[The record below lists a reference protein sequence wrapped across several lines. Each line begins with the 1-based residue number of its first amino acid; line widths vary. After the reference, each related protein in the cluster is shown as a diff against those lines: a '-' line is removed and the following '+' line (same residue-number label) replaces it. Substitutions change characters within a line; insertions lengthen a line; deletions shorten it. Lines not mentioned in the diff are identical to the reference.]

1 MIYFNNTEVKPTV
14 GYYVQQLFG
23 QNDGNEYI
31 DTFLDI
37 DNSNEKVRKR
47 IASSIVRNNKTNEVI
62 IKMVNLLPVEV
73 NAKLNIDN
81 LNLKRDNVVKT
92 VLTGRPDDSRT
103 HPIESKVNL
112 ENSDTITLPS
122 YSFTLLK
129 IKQE

>member
-1 MIYFNNTEVKPTV
+1 MCNNF
-14 GYYVQQLFG
+14 FG
-23 QNDGNEYI
+23 QNSGNQYI
-31 DTFLDI
+31 PAYLDI
-37 DNSNEKVRKR
+37 DNSNEKVKKR

-81 LNLKRDNVVKT
+81 LNLKKDNVVKT
-92 VLTGRPDDSRT
+92 VLTGRPDDSKA